1 MYFFN
6 LGLGIF
12 IGFVIVERIGW
23 SLFVKDCWRF
33 VLRYFFRLIRM
44 LIRSVIL
51 YRYSTTLGVIFL
63 FLIDD
68 GLEIVA

>member
-1 MYFFN
+1 
-6 LGLGIF
+6 
-12 IGFVIVERIGW
+12 
-23 SLFVKDCWRF
+23 
-33 VLRYFFRLIRM
+33 M

-68 GLEIVA
+68 GLEIVASLAVSQYSEEVEGLFSEY